1 MSSRILALVG
11 AWGVALLFLFWG
23 SLPFRWRR
31 VLALLTSACGLA
43 FLVLGLQAEG
53 RRESPTVGS
62 ILMGAPYVA
71 ERVSA
76 SASLPYYVVTGV
88 LLALG
93 FVGLALGDEVAL
105 ALSARPLLNA
115 VVLSWTVT
123 GLRVVL
129 EKAAAPEPWARLVG
143 ITWLA
148 PVVGAYFALCLRRE
162 GRGLQATSSCHLV
175 AYAFAVRGTVAA
187 GHARRVGAP
196 ARHPLR
202 RFAARAASS
211 DPGPAVSLE
220 PGRFTS
226 ILAIAGFSQLVFWPL
241 YTVLSGLVGAAL
253 GRFVVWAFGSG
264 AVRSERTPPAGP
276 VARIIHEARMTFRV
290 NDTF

>member
-1 MSSRILALVG
+1 MWSRILALAG
-11 AWGVALLFLFWG
+11 AWGVAFGCLFWG

-31 VLALLTSACGLA
+31 VFALLTSVCGVA

-62 ILMGAPYVA
+62 LLMGAPYVA

-93 FVGLALGDEVAL
+93 FAGLAVGDEL
-105 ALSARPLLNA
+105 ALRLSKRPLLNA
-115 VVLSWTVT
+115 LALSWAVT

-129 EKAAAPEPWARLVG
+129 EKAAAPEAWARLVG

-148 PVVGAYFALCLRRE
+148 PAVGAYFALSLHHE
-162 GRGLQATSSCHLV
+162 GRSLPDLVRKLV

-187 GHARRVGAP
+187 LMIVASGLRLGTHYDVSGQGGDFSLVGQ
-196 ARHPLR
+196 
-202 RFAARAASS
+202 
-211 DPGPAVSLE
+211 AVRLE
-220 PGRFTS
+220 PGSWTS
-226 ILAIAGFSQLVFWPL
+226 ILAIAGFSQLVFWPI

-253 GRFVVWAFGSG
+253 ARFVLWAFRSG
-264 AVRSERTPPAGP
+264 AVRSERTPPEAP
-276 VARIIHEARMTFRV
+276 VAS
-290 NDTF
+290 